1 MFLQGFMKC
10 IPLKLIY
17 VVISRPLESGGSEKR
32 TEIEMDNLLLL
43 GISLP
48 VNFSPMSPK
57 LLLTYP
63 HKEEDWE
70 IAMASLFL
78 RLILLKVLPD
88 QLKIFCQLDR
98 LFYQMFDHFVCFD
111 LL

>member
-1 MFLQGFMKC
+1 MPTHLDLDMYFK
-10 IPLKLIY
+10 
-17 VVISRPLESGGSEKR
+17 
-32 TEIEMDNLLLL
+32 
-43 GISLP
+43 

-63 HKEEDWE
+63 HIEEDRG

-78 RLILLKVLPD
+78 RLILLKVLPN
-88 QLKIFCQLDR
+88 QLKIFVNLTKS
-98 LFYQMFDHFVCFD
+98 LTILFDHSVCFD